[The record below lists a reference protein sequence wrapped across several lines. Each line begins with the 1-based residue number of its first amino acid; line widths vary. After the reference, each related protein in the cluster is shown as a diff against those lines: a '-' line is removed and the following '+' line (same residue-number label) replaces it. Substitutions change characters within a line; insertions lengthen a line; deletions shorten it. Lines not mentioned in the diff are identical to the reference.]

1 MNTTSTKNT
10 ETNTTDPVT
19 ASPLGATSEGDTPG
33 PGNDNALSVGIPD
46 TTHLAAHRDVVR
58 RIRATLRRYRVS
70 SQNMPDA
77 IADVQTESI
86 ETARTRGM
94 PRDLA
99 QWKAFARTI
108 AVHWALDRLREAK
121 RRSKYDAGLCDN
133 ADAYLRPTLH
143 WEHRDPV
150 DTKRYLAI
158 LKDLFDSGQMPEH
171 GEEILQGE
179 ADEVPHGEIAA
190 EIGVSRTVVDN
201 RLSRMR
207 AKFRARL
214 AALGM
219 LTLLL
224 LLFALPSPVADV
236 AAPAPEAMPAKPPP
250 PACSV
255 AARDGGTPPHS
266 ENRHPPSEEIAPSTL
281 R

>member
-1 MNTTSTKNT
+1 MNTTNT
-10 ETNTTDPVT
+10 MNTNTNTTDPAM
-19 ASPLGATSEGDTPG
+19 ASPLEATAELDSPG
-33 PGNDNALSVGIPD
+33 PGNDNAMNGGIPD
-46 TTHLAAHRDVVR
+46 TTKLAAHPDVVGG
-58 RIRATLRRYRVS
+58 IRTTLRRYRVS

-77 IADVQTESI
+77 IADVQTAAI
-86 ETARTRGM
+86 EEARSGGM
-94 PRDLA
+94 PRDLT
-99 QWKAFARTI
+99 QWKALARTI
-108 AVHWALDRLREAK
+108 AVHWAVDRLREAK

-190 EIGVSRTVVDN
+190 EIGVSTTVVDN

-224 LLFALPSPVADV
+224 LLFALPSPVANV
-236 AAPAPEAMPAKPPP
+236 AAPAPEAMTAKPPP

-255 AARDGGTPPHS
+255 SARDGGTPPHS

-281 R
+281 K

>member
-1 MNTTSTKNT
+1 MNTTITKKTNINT
-10 ETNTTDPVT
+10 IDPAT
-19 ASPLGATSEGDTPG
+19 ASPLGATAEGDTPG
-33 PGNDNALSVGIPD
+33 PGNDNAMNDGIPD
-46 TTHLAAHRDVVR
+46 TTQLAAHPGVVR
-58 RIRATLRRYRVS
+58 GIRATLRRYRVT

-77 IADVQTESI
+77 IADVQTEAI
-86 ETARTRGM
+86 EEARARGM
-94 PRDLA
+94 PRGLA
-99 QWKAFARTI
+99 QWKALAKTI

-150 DTKRYLAI
+150 DTKRYLAV

-179 ADEVPHGEIAA
+179 ADEVPHAEIAA
-190 EIGVSRTVVDN
+190 EIGVSTTVVDN

-219 LTLLL
+219 LTLLV

-236 AAPAPEAMPAKPPP
+236 AAPAPEVMPAKPPP
-250 PACSV
+250 PACSISS
-255 AARDGGTPPHS
+255 RDAGTPPPS
-266 ENRHPPSEEIAPSTL
+266 ENRHRPSEEIVPSTPK
-281 R
+281 